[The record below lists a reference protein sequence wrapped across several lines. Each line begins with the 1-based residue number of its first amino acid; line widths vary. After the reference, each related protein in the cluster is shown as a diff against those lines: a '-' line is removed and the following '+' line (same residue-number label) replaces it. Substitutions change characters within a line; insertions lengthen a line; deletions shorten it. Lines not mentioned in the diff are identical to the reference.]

1 MLQLV
6 RSMIR
11 IRLGG
16 AHPFSFQ
23 LSQQQDALLLVLI
36 EVLQDVHACRRQRML
51 AYHNF
56 MWTLVNAGQSQEAWN
71 PIQRFMWLRALRAD
85 GNFYES
91 TDFTPDL
98 AKLKYL
104 CNMTSLL
111 EALLDKDQD
120 EDHIHADDLE

>member
-1 MLQLV
+1 MLQFI

-11 IRLGG
+11 IRLR
-16 AHPFSFQ
+16 ATHPFSFN
-23 LSQQQDALLLVLI
+23 LSDKQDTLLLVLI
-36 EVLQDVHACRRQRML
+36 DLLRDVDVSRRQRML
-51 AYHNF
+51 AYHEL
-56 MWTLVNAGQSQEAWN
+56 MWSFVKMDQSPEPWN
-71 PIQRFMWLRALRAD
+71 PIQRFMWLRALKPD

-91 TDFTPDL
+91 TDYTPDL

-120 EDHIHADDLE
+120 TDKIHENDIE